1 VQYLEL
7 AKKEMRNMVKPWMPV
22 VAGLLNIVSGALG
35 VIVGLFMSLRVLAV
49 TAAHAAQGVA
59 PRVAPHAGAY
69 PQTPHLFFPGM
80 GIACGIALLVIGV
93 LAIVGGVYALKLKAW
108 GLALAG
114 SIAAVITGPIIGL
127 LALIFVVLGRED
139 FRKS

>member
-1 VQYLEL
+1 ME
-7 AKKEMRNMVKPWMPV
+7 KPWMPV
-22 VAGLLNIVSGALG
+22 VGGLLNIVSGALG
-35 VIVGLFMSLRVLAV
+35 VIFGLFMSLRGLAF

-59 PRVAPHAGAY
+59 PRLAPHAGAY
-69 PQTPHLFFPGM
+69 PQMPHLFFPGM

-93 LAIVGGVYALKLKAW
+93 LAILGGVYALKLKAW

>member
-1 VQYLEL
+1 ME
-7 AKKEMRNMVKPWMPV
+7 KPWMPV

-35 VIVGLFMSLRVLAV
+35 VLVGLCMSLRGLAFT
-49 TAAHAAQGVA
+49 TAQAAQGIA

-69 PQTPHLFFPGM
+69 PQMPHLFFPGM
-80 GIACGIALLVIGV
+80 GIAFGIALLVIGV
-93 LAIVGGVYALKLKAW
+93 LAILGGVYALKLKTW

-114 SIAAVITGPIIGL
+114 SIAAVITGPVIGL

-139 FRKS
+139 FRKA